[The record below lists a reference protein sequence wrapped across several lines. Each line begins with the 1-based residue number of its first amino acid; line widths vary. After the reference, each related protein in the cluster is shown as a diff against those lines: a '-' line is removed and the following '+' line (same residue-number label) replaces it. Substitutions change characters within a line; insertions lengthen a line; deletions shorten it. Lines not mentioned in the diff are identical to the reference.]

1 MIRYNLLDKE
11 SSISCDDKVLPSTQH
26 YSGTTVT
33 ISDIPAL
40 QARINN
46 SDPISTEESMVS
58 TEESM
63 ESQM

>member
-11 SSISCDDKVLPSTQH
+11 SSISRDDKMLPSNITTQH

-40 QARINN
+40 QARIN
-46 SDPISTEESMVS
+46 SPTISTEES
-58 TEESM
+58 T